1 MAEVYE
7 HVTTSHLDELAT
19 AMTANHPNCA
29 SLAERI
35 VVSNLHK
42 NTKKSFSETIKD
54 MHNHFNERSGLKN
67 PWIAADV
74 YKIIMKNV
82 TRLDS
87 EIIYD
92 WDVDYDYFGFKTLE
106 DINYHDMLEK
116 CSGSCRYLHFAWH
129 GMTFDSPEAQQ
140 LNKDIF
146 ETICHHALKDS
157 GELAV
162 KEGSSEI
169 YDGCPVSEYGMMC

>member
-29 SLAERI
+29 SVRFFFFPDYVSFFFFLAERI

-74 YKIIMKNV
+74 YKIIMK
-82 TRLDS
+82 
-87 EIIYD
+87 
-92 WDVDYDYFGFKTLE
+92 
-106 DINYHDMLEK
+106 
-116 CSGSCRYLHFAWH
+116 
-129 GMTFDSPEAQQ
+129 AQQ

>member
-29 SLAERI
+29 SVRFFFFPDYVSFFFFLAERI

-74 YKIIMKNV
+74 YKIIMKV
-82 TRLDS
+82 TAIVLS
-87 EIIYD
+87 NLNKII
-92 WDVDYDYFGFKTLE
+92 
-106 DINYHDMLEK
+106 DINYYSVETAKRSNLCHRPFGIGVQGLADTFIL
-116 CSGSCRYLHFAWH
+116 H
-129 GMTFDSPEAQQ
+129 GMA
-140 LNKDIF
+140 
-146 ETICHHALKDS
+146 
-157 GELAV
+157 
-162 KEGSSEI
+162 
-169 YDGCPVSEYGMMC
+169 

>member
-29 SLAERI
+29 SVRFFFFPDYVSFFFFLAERI

-116 CSGSCRYLHFAWH
+116 WGFQWNQILL
-129 GMTFDSPEAQQ
+129 Q
-140 LNKDIF
+140 
-146 ETICHHALKDS
+146 
-157 GELAV
+157 
-162 KEGSSEI
+162 SSLDAEFLRIDFLI
-169 YDGCPVSEYGMMC
+169 Y

>member
-74 YKIIMKNV
+74 YKIIMKV
-82 TRLDS
+82 TAIVLS
-87 EIIYD
+87 NLNKII
-92 WDVDYDYFGFKTLE
+92 
-106 DINYHDMLEK
+106 DINYYSVETAKRSNLCHRPFGIGVQGLADTFIL
-116 CSGSCRYLHFAWH
+116 H
-129 GMTFDSPEAQQ
+129 GMA
-140 LNKDIF
+140 
-146 ETICHHALKDS
+146 
-157 GELAV
+157 
-162 KEGSSEI
+162 
-169 YDGCPVSEYGMMC
+169 